1 MSIER
6 VVVNSSPLIALCRS
20 GQEQLLPGL
29 FKTVVVPNQVYE
41 EVVAGKNDEAAKV
54 LRSQPEWMNREK
66 VEISLAV
73 AAWNLG
79 EGESAVFSFA
89 VKVPK
94 HRAVVDD
101 LAARRCA
108 RVLGIKTLGTGG
120 LLVLA
125 KRRGLIAS
133 VNERIRKL
141 MDSGLYLSDA
151 VVQVLLSEAGE

>member
-1 MSIER
+1 M
-6 VVVNSSPLIALCRS
+6 
-20 GQEQLLPGL
+20 
-29 FKTVVVPNQVYE
+29 
-41 EVVAGKNDEAAKV
+41 
-54 LRSQPEWMNREK
+54 RSQPEWMNREK
-66 VEISLAV
+66 VEISLDV

-89 VKVPK
+89 MKVQK

-133 VNERIRKL
+133 VKEQIQKL

>member
-1 MSIER
+1 MPR
-6 VVVNSSPLIALCRS
+6 
-20 GQEQLLPGL
+20 L

-41 EVVAGKNDEAAKV
+41 EVIAGKNDEAAKV

-66 VEISLAV
+66 VEISLDV

-89 VKVPK
+89 MKVQK

-133 VNERIRKL
+133 VKEQIQKL